1 MRASVVRCKPA
12 AGSPGESR
20 GPTATLELVPLD
32 QKTLWFRRRM
42 LSLKTG
48 GEKSRRRGVIHMV

>member
-32 QKTLWFRRRM
+32 KKTLVQKENAQSGDWRR
-42 LSLKTG
+42 
-48 GEKSRRRGVIHMV
+48 EKS